1 MIGFVQGTVQFVDD
15 RSCVVL
21 TTGGVGYQVF
31 TTATALTALMPGVP
45 ATFHIVTA
53 VREDAITLYGFSTAD
68 EKKLFLLLTEV
79 DKVGPRLGLAI
90 IAAGTVS
97 QIIGAIL
104 AGNPSFFSAISG
116 IGKKTAEKIIID
128 MRDKVKKLAASAT
141 VENTAGAEAPNRQT
155 GEAEMGL
162 LALGYHPNI
171 VKAVLARIENK
182 NGKRA
187 EELVR
192 EALGLMREQ
201 PKR

>member
-1 MIGFVQGTVQFVDD
+1 MIGYVQGTVQYLDD

-31 TTATALTALMPGVP
+31 PTAAALMALVPGAPV
-45 ATFHIVTA
+45 AFHIVTA
-53 VREDAITLYGFSTAD
+53 VREDAITLYGFSSAD

-90 IAAGTVS
+90 IGAGNVS

-104 AGNPSFFSAISG
+104 AGNSAFFSAISG

-128 MRDKVKKLAASAT
+128 MRDKVKKLAASASI
-141 VENTAGAEAPNRQT
+141 EAPAGGEAPNRQT

-162 LALGYHPNI
+162 LALGYHPNT
-171 VKAVLARIENK
+171 VKTVLARIESK
-182 NGKRA
+182 NTKRA
-187 EELVR
+187 EEIVR
-192 EALGLMREQ
+192 EALGLMRES
-201 PKR
+201 PKK

>member
-15 RSCVVL
+15 RSCVLL
-21 TTGGVGYQVF
+21 TVGGVGYQVF
-31 TTATALTALMPGVP
+31 ITATALVALTPGGP
-45 ATFHIVTA
+45 AAFHIVTA
-53 VREDAITLYGFSTAD
+53 VREDAITLYGFSSAD

-90 IAAGTVS
+90 ISAGNVS

-104 AGNPSFFSAISG
+104 AGNSAFFSAISG

-128 MRDKVKKLAASAT
+128 MRDKVKKLAASAS
-141 VENTAGAEAPNRQT
+141 VAETAGGEAPNRQT

-162 LALGYHPNI
+162 LALGYHPNTI
-171 VKAVLARIENK
+171 KAVLARIEAK
-182 NGKRA
+182 NTKRA
-187 EELVR
+187 EEIVR
-192 EALGLMREQ
+192 EALGLMRET